1 MTRLRLKIEGRPKQ
15 MSMDSFSNLIRHSR
29 QILRELDRAVTH
41 EKRGTLEWTIS
52 ELGMSSL
59 FLETESRVIRGD
71 EDFAEQVASKFV
83 EGISNISE
91 DATTPPL
98 FSVDSVNSLLGIV
111 RILKRSG
118 NQTLNISLPDLEKRA
133 SLSADAETNLQT
145 LKGVHRTSIG
155 AVEGRLE
162 LVSIHRP
169 YRRFNVYHSITDKA
183 VKCTL
188 PAELERM
195 IIDSLGK
202 RVAVTGNIAYNTL
215 GEPLNVEVS
224 KIRVLLEREALPSID
239 DVLGIAPDFT
249 GDLSTEDY
257 LRSLRVG

>member
-1 MTRLRLKIEGRPKQ
+1 MP
-15 MSMDSFSNLIRHSR
+15 
-29 QILRELDRAVTH
+29 
-41 EKRGTLEWTIS
+41 
-52 ELGMSSL
+52 
-59 FLETESRVIRGD
+59 
-71 EDFAEQVASKFV
+71 
-83 EGISNISE
+83 
-91 DATTPPL
+91 
-98 FSVDSVNSLLGIV
+98 
-111 RILKRSG
+111 
-118 NQTLNISLPDLEKRA
+118 
-133 SLSADAETNLQT
+133 DAETNLQT